1 MDQTNNTTSPLLS
14 DGTYQFLKN
23 LVQLFL
29 PAFATFY
36 LTLGETWGL
45 PYGQQVVTTSAAL
58 ATFLG
63 MLLRISTKSYNASDS
78 RYDGQLVVTT
88 QDEGGTLY
96 SLELNG
102 DPEDLVGRKAV
113 SFKVQ

>member
-1 MDQTNNTTSPLLS
+1 MDQTNHIKTPMLN
-14 DGTYQFLKN
+14 DRMYEFLKN

-45 PYGQQVVTTSAAL
+45 PYGQQVVTTCAAL

-63 MLLRISTKSYNASDS
+63 VLLRVSSKSYNASDS
-78 RYDGQLVVTT
+78 RYDGRLVVTEN
-88 QDEGGTLY
+88 DEGGALY
-96 SLELNG
+96 SLELDD
-102 DPEDLVGRKAV
+102 DPEALVGKNSV
-113 SFKVQ
+113 SFKIQ